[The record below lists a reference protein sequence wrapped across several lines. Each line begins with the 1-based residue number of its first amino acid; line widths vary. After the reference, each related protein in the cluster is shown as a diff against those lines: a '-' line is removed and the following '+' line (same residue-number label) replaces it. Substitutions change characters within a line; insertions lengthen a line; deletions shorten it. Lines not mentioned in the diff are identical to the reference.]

1 MLVNREGELLQS
13 LVVMSYWQKLSSE
26 AKKRVITLTNL
37 PPRWGRRVSR
47 SLRGTLRS
55 MRGDDPQRRSC
66 LLEGLVIL
74 VCQSFV
80 IWVTKM
86 SLLFPSES
94 ELYNLTWLK
103 IVVLCKTDNALDL
116 QTSYLHRKIQCG
128 LQIEVYVFLKTQTTS
143 L

>member
-1 MLVNREGELLQS
+1 M
-13 LVVMSYWQKLSSE
+13 
-26 AKKRVITLTNL
+26 
-37 PPRWGRRVSR
+37 
-47 SLRGTLRS
+47 
-55 MRGDDPQRRSC
+55 
-66 LLEGLVIL
+66 IL